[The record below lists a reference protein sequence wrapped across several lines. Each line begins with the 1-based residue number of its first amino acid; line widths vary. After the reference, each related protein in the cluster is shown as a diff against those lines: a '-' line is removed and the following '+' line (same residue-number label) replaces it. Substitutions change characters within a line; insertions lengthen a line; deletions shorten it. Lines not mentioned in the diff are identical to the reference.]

1 MTRNQWIIL
10 FTGIGILG
18 GMVATLPDWTAA
30 KSPAFIGLALGS
42 IGTQIAGLLSK
53 GPQA

>member
-30 KSPAFIGLALGS
+30 TSPAFIGLALGS